1 MTGLREHC
9 QIRLE
14 ALKGVRSDYE
24 AEWRDI
30 ARFAQPARSRFLAS
44 EQNKG
49 TRRRVRNSRLLD
61 PHGIES
67 FRTLANGMTSGLTPS
82 SAPWFTLKLAS
93 EELNELPGVRAWL
106 SDCEKAMYAFL
117 ARTNFYAAAKSGYSE
132 MGLFGTEACVMVEHN
147 TAGAVSHAL
156 TAGEYW
162 IGLSDALTPDTLAR
176 ECTMTAR
183 QMVQAFKGKAPK
195 LVYDAYTGKRSDE
208 VFTYYNLIEPNLDF
222 DPRRFGS
229 KPWRSLYWLPEAP
242 RGEMID
248 VRGYNEQ
255 PFWAPR
261 WGTVGG
267 DTYGGSPGM
276 ESLPALR
283 ELQFHSKRLNEATDK
298 LVKPEMLVK
307 QGIRVT
313 GEPGAVRSVVNLDQ
327 YAAMPA
333 YSMPYQVIAAIEGK
347 IDKIK
352 LQVDS
357 ASYADLFNAI
367 TNMRGIQPRNIE
379 EIASRNEEKLTQLGP
394 TIDSVNGEK
403 LHVAID
409 RVWGIMLRGGLLPPA
424 PAALAEMG
432 GAAIVVEFVS
442 ILARMQRAVG
452 AGQIERALGMVGNL
466 AAAAPDVL
474 DNVNTDE
481 ALREYYDRLGVPGR
495 ILRDPKD
502 VEAIRA
508 GRAQQQQMAQ
518 AAAMM
523 PAVRD
528 GADAARLLSETDISG
543 RPALDAMIGA

>member
-1 MTGLREHC
+1 MTTLREHC
-9 QIRLE
+9 EIRLA
-14 ALKGVRSDYE
+14 ALKGVRQDYE
-24 AEWRDI
+24 PEWRDTS
-30 ARFAQPARSRFLAS
+30 RFAQPARSRFLSS
-44 EQNKG
+44 EKDKG
-49 TRRRVRNSRLLD
+49 TRRRVRNNRLLD

-82 SAPWFTLKLAS
+82 SSPWFTLKLAN
-93 EELNELPGVRAWL
+93 EEVNGLAGVRGWL

-117 ARTNFYAAAKSGYSE
+117 ARTNFYAAAKSGYAE
-132 MGLFGTEACVMVEHN
+132 MGLFGTEGCVMVEHRL
-147 TAGAVSHAL
+147 AGAVCHAH

-162 IGLSDALTPDTLAR
+162 IGLSDTLAPDTMAR
-176 ECTMTAR
+176 EITMTAR
-183 QMVQAFKGKAPK
+183 QMVQAFGEKAPR
-195 LVYDAYTGKRSDE
+195 LVQSAYSGKRADQ
-208 VFTYYNLIEPNLDF
+208 VFTYYNLMEPNADF

-229 KPWRSLYWLPEAP
+229 KPWRSAYWLPDDEAG
-242 RGEMID
+242 RMID

-267 DTYGGSPGM
+267 DTYGVSPGM
-276 ESLPALR
+276 EALSALR

-307 QGIRVT
+307 QGVRIT
-313 GEPGAVRSVVNLDQ
+313 GEPGRSVSVPGLDQ

-333 YSMPYQVIAAIEGK
+333 YAMPYQVIAAIEAK
-347 IDKIK
+347 IDKVKQQI
-352 LQVDS
+352 DS

-394 TIDSVNGEK
+394 VIDSVNGEK
-403 LHVAID
+403 LGVAID
-409 RVWGIMLRGGLLPPA
+409 RTFGIMSRGGLLPP
-424 PAALAEMG
+424 PPESLAEIG
-432 GAAIVVEFVS
+432 GAQINVEFVS

-452 AGQIERALGMVGNL
+452 AGQIERALGMAGSLV
-466 AAAAPDVL
+466 ATKPDVL

-495 ILRDPKD
+495 ILRDQSEVD
-502 VEAIRA
+502 EIRA
-508 GRAQQQQMAQ
+508 GRAQQEQMAQ
-518 AAAMM
+518 ATAML

-528 GADAARLLSETDISG
+528 GADAAKLLSETDMGG
-543 RPALDAMIGA
+543 RSALAAMTGG

>member
-1 MTGLREHC
+1 MTTLREHC
-9 QIRLE
+9 QVRFE
-14 ALKGVRSDYE
+14 ALKSVRTDYE

-49 TRRRVRNSRLLD
+49 SRRRMRNSRLLD

-82 SAPWFTLKLAS
+82 SAPWFTLKLAD
-93 EELNELPGVRAWL
+93 EAMNELPGVRGWL

-117 ARTNFYAAAKSGYSE
+117 ARTNFYAAAKSGYAE
-132 MGLFGTEACVMVEHN
+132 MGLFGTEACVMVEHA
-147 TAGAVSHAL
+147 TAGAVCHSL
-156 TAGEYW
+156 TAGEHW
-162 IGLSDALTPDTLAR
+162 IGLSDALTPDTLVR

-183 QMVQAFKGKAPK
+183 QMVQAFRGKAPK
-195 LVYDAYTGKRSDE
+195 LVYDSYTGRRSDQ
-208 VFTYYNLIEPNLDF
+208 VFTYYNLIEPNLAYN
-222 DPRRFGS
+222 PQRFGS
-229 KPWRSLYWLPEAP
+229 KPWRSAYWLPEAP
-242 RGEMID
+242 RDEMID

-267 DTYGGSPGM
+267 DTYGVSPGM
-276 ESLPALR
+276 EALSALR

-307 QGIRVT
+307 QGIRIS
-313 GEPGAVRSVVNLDQ
+313 GEPGRNVSVPNLDA

-333 YSMPYQVIAAIEGK
+333 YAMPYQVIAAIEGK
-347 IDKIK
+347 IDKVK
-352 LQVDS
+352 QQVDS

-403 LHVAID
+403 LNVAID
-409 RVWGIMLRGGLLPPA
+409 RVWGIMWRGGLLPRA
-424 PAALAEMG
+424 PEALADMG
-432 GAAIVVEFVS
+432 GANINVEFVS

-452 AGQIERALGMVGNL
+452 AGQIERALGMAGNL
-466 AAAAPDVL
+466 AAAAPEAL

-495 ILRDPKD
+495 ILRDPSE
-502 VEAIRA
+502 VEQIRA
-508 GRAQQQQMAQ
+508 SRQQQQQMAQ
-518 AAAMM
+518 TAAMM

-543 RPALDAMIGA
+543 RPALDAMLGA